1 MEENV
6 LFNLGNLVASSKDEK
21 ELIRMAQI
29 AIGKNIKDVS
39 PATLPDGFLI
49 IKVPDS
55 EEFQLIN
62 VQKS

>member
-29 AIGKNIKDVS
+29 ASGKNIKDVS
-39 PATLPDGFLI
+39 PVTLPDGFII

>member
-29 AIGKNIKDVS
+29 ASGKNIKDVA

>member
-29 AIGKNIKDVS
+29 ASGKNIKDVS

-55 EEFQLIN
+55 
-62 VQKS
+62 

>member
-29 AIGKNIKDVS
+29 ASGKKIKDVS

>member
-29 AIGKNIKDVS
+29 ASGKNIKDIS
-39 PATLPDGFLI
+39 PTTLPDGFLI